1 MVFNVIIFVAIL
13 VALVLV
19 HEWGHFIAARRAG
32 MRVDEFGFGFPPR
45 LFSLK
50 RQGTMFSFNALPIG
64 GFVKIFGEDAN
75 ALKEPGSFASKS
87 VGARAAVLAAGV
99 AMNFIFAV
107 VIFAI
112 GYGAVGLPE
121 QISDAEARVQGI
133 PVQILTVALKSP
145 AAAAGLRLGDS
156 IIALDNKVLESV
168 DDVQKYI
175 ESRRGSSVLFEIK
188 RGHEIITKEVQVRD
202 KVPSGEGP
210 TGIALG
216 YTALAKFP
224 WYQAIWEGGRLA
236 VSVLAFIFVSIFE
249 LVKGLFVAGGP
260 QADFAG
266 PVGIAALT
274 FQLKALGLPYLI
286 RFIGLLSVNLAVIN
300 ILPLPALDGGRLL
313 FLIIG
318 KFKGRPVSQ
327 RLEGA
332 IHAVGFGLLILLI
345 IAVTVHDITR
355 AL

>member
-1 MVFNVIIFVAIL
+1 MILNIIIFIAIL
-13 VALVLV
+13 IALVLV

-45 LFSLK
+45 LFSMR
-50 RQGTMFSFNALPIG
+50 RQGTVFSFNALPIG
-64 GFVKIFGEDAN
+64 GFVKIFGENAN

-87 VGARAAVLAAGV
+87 AGARAAVLAAGV
-99 AMNFIFAV
+99 VMNFIFAV
-107 VIFAI
+107 IIFAI
-112 GYGAVGLPE
+112 GYGVVGMPE
-121 QISDAEARVQGI
+121 QISDKEAQTRGI
-133 PVQILTVALKSP
+133 PVQILAVTPKSP
-145 AAAAGLRLGDS
+145 AASADLRLGDS
-156 IIALDNKVLESV
+156 IIALDNKALQGV

-175 ESRRGSSVLFEIK
+175 ESHRGSSILFEIK

-202 KVPSGEGP
+202 KVPTGEGP

-216 YTALAKFP
+216 YTALTTFP

-236 VSVLAFIFVSIFE
+236 FSILAFIFISIFE
-249 LVKGLFVAGGP
+249 LVRGLFIAGGP
-260 QADFAG
+260 HADFAG
-266 PVGIAALT
+266 PVGIATLT
-274 FQLKALGLPYLI
+274 FQLKALGLPYLL

-327 RLEGA
+327 RLEQT
-332 IHAVGFGLLILLI
+332 IHAIGFAFLILLI
-345 IAVTVHDITR
+345 VAITAHDIWH
-355 AL
+355 